1 MMDFDNAIEGYR
13 ITPNNAKIL
22 VSIAHVVRD
31 FSLAAELKLRATYIR
46 RRKQKVLKTDGVK
59 KSRLEINLNKEK

>member
-31 FSLAAELKLRATYIR
+31 FSLAATYIR

-59 KSRLEINLNKEK
+59 KSRLEMNLNKEK

>member
-46 RRKQKVLKTDGVK
+46 RKQKVLKTDGVK
-59 KSRLEINLNKEK
+59 KSRLEMNLNKEK